1 MYHAIFKEYAT
12 PQSLSAVEMPLIH
25 GVTPADLRGTPRTR
39 RHSWSDCALPDLVE
53 TSAREVAT
61 AVEAAAACFKIG
73 SWSKLTKVERK
84 NVATQWAQLLQA
96 HAHELATLCCVDTG
110 RAYRNFEQDSIPKA
124 IECLRWFIESYDKL
138 EDKLLTG
145 ALDHTLYCAVKRE
158 AIGVVAAILP
168 WNDPLVTLVWKVA
181 PALLLGNSLVIKPS
195 EHASLAIVRSVQLAH
210 LAGVP
215 LAALQVATGGA
226 LTGTYLAA
234 HPDVQAIAFT
244 GSTATA
250 LKIGQASL
258 QTGLKKLSFECGG
271 KSPFIIDRNT
281 TDLNVVANVVA
292 KNMFYNQGQ
301 ICSAPSRVY
310 VHEQHFDHF
319 SRLLHEASK
328 LYIPAHPLADTP
340 VGFMVSQAA
349 TQRVRDLVERACV
362 DGVERISAC
371 TDDELAHPEWSVT
384 PTILCNVDDSHAEL
398 SAEIFGPVLNL
409 HTYDSHEEVI
419 ARANGSKFG
428 LAAGIWSD
436 DLNAALL
443 LAEQLQAGVVHINSY
458 GDDENQ
464 MPFGGIKNSGTGK
477 EKSVESFDS
486 YSYFK
491 SINIKLQRAQ

>member
-12 PQSLSAVEMPLIH
+12 PQILRAVGMPLIQD
-25 GVTPADLRGTPRTR
+25 VTTADLQDTPQSR
-39 RHSWSDCALPDLVE
+39 RDTWSNCTLPDLFEVG
-53 TSAREVAT
+53 AREVGA
-61 AVEAAAACFKIG
+61 AVAAAAACFEHG
-73 SWSKLTKVERK
+73 NWSKLNKTERK

-96 HAHELATLCCVDTG
+96 HTHELATLCCVDTG
-110 RAYRNFEQDSIPKA
+110 RAFRNFEQDSIPKA
-124 IECLRWFIESYDKL
+124 IQCLRWFIESYDKL

-145 ALDHTLYCAVKRE
+145 ALDSSLYCAVKRE

-195 EHASLAIVRSVQLAH
+195 EHASLAIIRAVQLAH

-226 LTGTYLAA
+226 QTGAYLAA

-250 LKIGQASL
+250 IKIGHASL
-258 QTGLKKLSFECGG
+258 QIGLKKLSFECGG

-281 TDLNVVANVVA
+281 SDLGRVAHVVA

-310 VHEQHFDHF
+310 IHTRQFEQF
-319 SRLLHEASK
+319 SQLLHEASK
-328 LYIPAHPLADTP
+328 LYVPQHPLADAP
-340 VGFMVSQAA
+340 VGFMVTRAA
-349 TQRVRDLVERACV
+349 TQRVRELIERACAN
-362 DGVERISAC
+362 GVERMSAC
-371 TDDELAHPEWSVT
+371 TDAELAHPEWSIAPTLLRNVT
-384 PTILCNVDDSHAEL
+384 DYHAEL
-398 SAEIFGPVLNL
+398 NAEIFGPVVNL
-409 HTYDSHEEVI
+409 HAYNSYEEVI
-419 ARANGSKFG
+419 AKANDSKFG

-443 LAEQLQAGVVHINSY
+443 LAEQLQVGAVHINSY
-458 GDDENQ
+458 GEDENQ

-477 EKSVESFDS
+477 EKSIEAFDS